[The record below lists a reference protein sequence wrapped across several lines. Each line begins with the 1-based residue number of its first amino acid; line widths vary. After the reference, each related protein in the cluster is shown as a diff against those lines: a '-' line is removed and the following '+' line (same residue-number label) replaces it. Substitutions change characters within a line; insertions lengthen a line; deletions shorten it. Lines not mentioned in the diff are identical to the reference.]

1 VKQLSEKEI
10 GEMYDQGKEAL
21 VSAYRML
28 QQQIVQLIE
37 RVNALE
43 AQLKQNSQNSSK
55 PPSSDGYQKP
65 APKSLRKKSGRRSG
79 G

>member
-1 VKQLSEKEI
+1 MKQLSEKEI
-10 GEMYDQGKEAL
+10 GDLYDQGKEAM

-43 AQLKQNSQNSSK
+43 RQLKPEVRTHLEMKCKNQT
-55 PPSSDGYQKP
+55 
-65 APKSLRKKSGRRSG
+65 
-79 G
+79 